1 MLSLLFV
8 GFVGGIV
15 FWGGF
20 NTAMEATNTL
30 EFCISCHEM
39 RDTVY
44 EEYKQTIHYSN
55 RTGVRAVC
63 SDCHVPK
70 DWAHKMA
77 RKVKASGEIWGKLAG
92 AHASSTPPPPRVVAT
107 PAALELVALLQAKH
121 GPELMFHQSGGCCD
135 NSAANCYLPG
145 EITMGAGDVY
155 LGDIGGCRFYIGKAQ
170 YETWKHTQLIIDVI
184 DGHGGGTFSLEGPE
198 GKAFHTRSRV
208 FSPEELVALGIQPP
222 VP

>member
-1 MLSLLFV
+1 MK
-8 GFVGGIV
+8 
-15 FWGGF
+15 
-20 NTAMEATNTL
+20 AM
-30 EFCISCHEM
+30 
-39 RDTVY
+39 D
-44 EEYKQTIHYSN
+44 
-55 RTGVRAVC
+55 AV
-63 SDCHVPK
+63 D
-70 DWAHKMA
+70 
-77 RKVKASGEIWGKLAG
+77 G

-184 DGHGGGTFSLEGPE
+184 DGYGGGTFSLEGPE

-208 FSPEELVALGIQPP
+208 FTAMELAELAVQEDRCAPPSPL
-222 VP
+222 